1 MLLVPISAAR
11 NGVASRRA
19 EQGRRSIGCLR
30 GAGEDRASVS
40 QVPARGSSHLA
51 RTNSQKARHTR
62 AGAHACGPVF
72 WLRTVGLRLSGR
84 SHGER
89 PGTVPQGGLPIP
101 RRRNSGRP
109 GPHLSITAARP
120 RRNLTAFPALRGGSQ
135 RASQP
140 PGGCMEDN
148 RRTPECKRAK
158 GMSGAPG
165 GRDTFCGRP
174 SEIAPAHNVAR
185 ASSRVLA
192 RASHQRDRRR
202 TEKPARDARHGQ
214 DARATYARAILA
226 PSDAETV
233 THPGARCPSYPHAV
247 GRRCAAVSRRIVASC
262 TPALILNDSFP
273 YPDSPR
279 RGRASGRRLVRR
291 GDRWLSAN
299 RKPASWPCR

>member
-1 MLLVPISAAR
+1 MGQVVGQAR
-11 NGVASRRA
+11 ACRQWSVVRCQWLGPCSGGQLCVAECGGAITEGRPQRMSRD
-19 EQGRRSIGCLR
+19 C
-30 GAGEDRASVS
+30 
-40 QVPARGSSHLA
+40 
-51 RTNSQKARHTR
+51 
-62 AGAHACGPVF
+62 
-72 WLRTVGLRLSGR
+72 GR
-84 SHGER
+84 SR
-89 PGTVPQGGLPIP
+89 
-101 RRRNSGRP
+101 
-109 GPHLSITAARP
+109 
-120 RRNLTAFPALRGGSQ
+120 LR
-135 RASQP
+135 
-140 PGGCMEDN
+140 
-148 RRTPECKRAK
+148 
-158 GMSGAPG
+158 
-165 GRDTFCGRP
+165 GRDTFCGWR
-174 SEIAPAHNVAR
+174 SQIAPAHNVAR

-279 RGRASGRRLVRR
+279 RGRASDRRLVRR